1 MDPSTT
7 CLPPGAGQHNFQ
19 IKKISNTP
27 WNISRAPRNISNTR
41 QGTFLGHLKEPS
53 NQHQEP
59 FPTQIKTFATH
70 TCFLLEMGKWVFQD
84 WICNSYR
91 AYRFEILYESIVYI
105 VSSIVETKLSIR
117 KYFCEPFMKISTDTS
132 NSKLGWA
139 LSCYQKDISFGLCL
153 CYIACFSKFSDITHR
168 EVLGW
173 FHVKHEQVLC
183 IWDD

>member
-1 MDPSTT
+1 
-7 CLPPGAGQHNFQ
+7 
-19 IKKISNTP
+19 
-27 WNISRAPRNISNTR
+27 
-41 QGTFLGHLKEPS
+41 
-53 NQHQEP
+53 
-59 FPTQIKTFATH
+59 
-70 TCFLLEMGKWVFQD
+70 MGKWVFQD

-91 AYRFEILYESIVYI
+91 AYKFEILYESIVYI

-153 CYIACFSKFSDITHR
+153 CYIACFSKFSDLTHR

-183 IWDD
+183 IWNDWWKRQLWKLVWRPEVRSFKWSQHYFVSKKHWKNEVGDIVPNRE